1 MFSFAPGF
9 WSISRNKKALSMFDK
24 ELTMEEYARFI
35 AAITPKIW
43 DSVKEQRGNSEMLK
57 QRRDS

>member
-1 MFSFAPGF
+1 
-9 WSISRNKKALSMFDK
+9 MFDK